1 MRLITASMGN
11 LSDRSSL
18 LFARKVYVRLRRI
31 PPNEMNDH
39 RVLGGVLLV
48 LAVLLVANP
57 LYIFQHPDEVNE
69 VEVGNTFDRTPTA
82 NYTYE
87 ELSPRAQELVKQAIE
102 SEDDSTQFW
111 GDDNRPEEFQFEG
124 ATNRSRDLVGSVYRV
139 AYNGTNYTVAYT
151 YRYSNES
158 STVTV
163 GNSYDRPPTA
173 NFTYEELSPRA
184 RDVFDAAMD
193 SQNNT
198 TRFQGQENRS
208 DEFTVPPR
216 SAESGGI
223 YAGSVYRVEYNGT
236 NYTIETYTPPR
247 VSNTETQ
254 RSQALIGFGVVLGVI
269 GALFVWR
276 EQPQM
281 LGLTLGSLGVAF
293 LVLNLGYRYA
303 PDLFGWLTVF
313 GSSIFVALALLAGI
327 VSAGYLL
334 YKTNRERQLARSA

>member
-1 MRLITASMGN
+1 
-11 LSDRSSL
+11 
-18 LFARKVYVRLRRI
+18 
-31 PPNEMNDH
+31 MNDH

-48 LAVLLVANP
+48 LAVLLAANP

-69 VEVGNTFDRTPTA
+69 VKVGNSYDRTPTA

-87 ELSPRAQELVKQAIE
+87 ELSPRAQELVRQAIE
-102 SEDDSTQFW
+102 SEDDTTRFR
-111 GDDNRPEEFQFEG
+111 GDRNRPDEFRFEAASNG
-124 ATNRSRDLVGSVYRV
+124 TREVAGSLYRI
-139 AYNGTNYTVAYT
+139 ASNGTNYTLAYT

-158 STVTV
+158 SRVTV
-163 GNSYDRPPTA
+163 DGPDDRIPRA
-173 NFTYEELSPRA
+173 NYSYEELSPRA
-184 RDVFDAAMD
+184 RTVFDEAM
-193 SQNNT
+193 SAENNT
-198 TRFQGQENRS
+198 TQFQGAENRP
-208 DEFTVPPR
+208 DEFEVPPQ
-216 SAESGGI
+216 SNTSGGVVVG
-223 YAGSVYRVEYNGT
+223 AVYRVEYNGT
-236 NYTIETYTPPR
+236 NYTIETFMPPR

-276 EQPQM
+276 AQPQM
-281 LGLTLGSLGVAF
+281 LGLTFGSLGVAF

-313 GSSIFVALALLAGI
+313 GSSIFVSLALLAGI